1 MRDIYEEDIY
11 GDELLR
17 GWESKVDWAIQIST
31 GYEDIDI
38 MSEDM
43 DTDRD
48 FLLLV
53 RGYDMT

>member
-31 GYEDIDI
+31 GYEIDI

-53 RGYDMT
+53 RRYDMT